1 MSPRLLYAI
10 KPCGWGCIIPGKA
23 TWTTPSIHPA
33 SPSIH
38 ITHSSAP
45 LTIHLPC
52 FQEKVNRRSSSFFSM
67 EDPSTLPSAH
77 PFLPLIAF
85 IRPFFMKEER
95 EHLLSSWIIHNQFH
109 REPDRQKTS
118 EWRAW
123 GINAEKHA
131 FSLSHA
137 CFLASARE
145 LSWSSAH
152 FGCPTS
158 VFTWRFFC
166 KSSLWPRA
174 FNRLIWTLCRFLLS
188 FQSLYLQA
196 YSKVPACLC

>member
-10 KPCGWGCIIPGKA
+10 KTCGWGCIIPGKT

-38 ITHSSAP
+38 IAHSSAP

-67 EDPSTLPSAH
+67 EDPSTLPSAR

-109 REPDRQKTS
+109 REPDKQKTS

-123 GINAEKHA
+123 GTHAEKPA
-131 FSLSHA
+131 FSLSRVLSSFRPWA
-137 CFLASARE
+137 FLIISTFRLPNKRVHVGVFFASQVCDQE
-145 LSWSSAH
+145 L
-152 FGCPTS
+152 
-158 VFTWRFFC
+158 
-166 KSSLWPRA
+166 
-174 FNRLIWTLCRFLLS
+174 LIF
-188 FQSLYLQA
+188 
-196 YSKVPACLC
+196 